1 MKKIAQ
7 RYFFPIVYGLLLLY
21 EKAANSSYVD
31 ITVLS
36 DNFFDDMLK
45 TELSYMSNHLTF
57 NDNNK
62 SNKRRKRNDGA
73 VDDLVLLTSML
84 SQIIPSNFSIYSLDI
99 PNEMANSAS
108 SAGSVGSVSSA
119 SSVSNDVNNFLDLI
133 NLYDSEI
140 NNTVTH
146 HLNQTQPVK
155 GCEDDIKNNNC
166 DRDVLTCIT
175 LKKDKLSDS
184 CKKSLSNSLVYSCI
198 DDVIRYCG
206 DYSKFS
212 KVHKCL
218 KKNFYQ
224 LSNKCLNILSYYENI
239 IDKLHKIKNKPYNNQ
254 EHLFLE
260 SEKGGVTVGNS
271 SDANDNDN
279 KTLDGTYNG
288 TINDSRNGNDTKY
301 NLLNDND
308 GNNKS
313 TMADNLRK
321 GYGHYILPSM
331 DYNYLI
337 DFKSRG
343 FEYKSILYFVV
354 CLLISLLLYIL
365 IICIKKYYV
374 ADSNTF
380 FVKAEKKTKL
390 AQL

>member
-1 MKKIAQ
+1 MKRIAQ
-7 RYFFPIVYGLLLLY
+7 RCFSPIVYALLLLY
-21 EKAANSSYVD
+21 QKEANSSYVD
-31 ITVLS
+31 VTLLN
-36 DNFFDDMLK
+36 DNLFDDMIK

-62 SNKRRKRNDGA
+62 SNRRKKRNDPA

-99 PNEMANSAS
+99 PNQT
-108 SAGSVGSVSSA
+108 VSSA
-119 SSVSNDVNNFLDLI
+119 SNDVNNFLDFI

-140 NNTVTH
+140 NNTVTN

-166 DRDVLTCIT
+166 GEDVLTCIT

-184 CKKSLSNSLVYSCI
+184 CKKSLSNSLLYSCI
-198 DDVIRYCG
+198 DDVMLYCA

-218 KKNFYQ
+218 KKNFYH
-224 LSNKCLNILSYYENI
+224 LRNKCLNILSYYENI
-239 IDKLHKIKNKPYNNQ
+239 MHKLHKIKNKPYKNE

-260 SEKGGVTVGNS
+260 REKGGVTVGNS
-271 SDANDNDN
+271 SSANDHDN
-279 KTLDGTYNG
+279 NIPDGKYNR
-288 TINDSRNGNDTKY
+288 TVNDSRNGNDAKY
-301 NLLNDND
+301 NLLNDSDSNP
-308 GNNKS
+308 KS

-321 GYGHYILPSM
+321 GYGHYIFPSM
-331 DYNYLI
+331 DYNYLL
-337 DFKSRG
+337 DFNSRSIS
-343 FEYKSILYFVV
+343 YKSFLYFCV
-354 CLLISLLLYIL
+354 CLLISFLLYIL

-374 ADSNTF
+374 TDSNNF
-380 FVKAEKKTKL
+380 FVKAEKTKQ

>member
-7 RYFFPIVYGLLLLY
+7 RCFSPIVYALLLLY
-21 EKAANSSYVD
+21 QKAAKSSYVD
-31 ITVLS
+31 ITLLN

-62 SNKRRKRNDGA
+62 SNKRKKRNDAA
-73 VDDLVLLTSML
+73 VDDVVLLT
-84 SQIIPSNFSIYSLDI
+84 NI
-99 PNEMANSAS
+99 PNEMTS
-108 SAGSVGSVSSA
+108 SA
-119 SSVSNDVNNFLDLI
+119 SNDVNNFLDLI

-140 NNTVTH
+140 NNTVTN

-184 CKKSLSNSLVYSCI
+184 CKKSLSNSLLYSCI
-198 DDVIRYCG
+198 DDVMLYCG

-218 KKNFYQ
+218 KKNFYH

-239 IDKLHKIKNKPYNNQ
+239 MHKLHKIKNKPYSNQ

-260 SEKGGVTVGNS
+260 REKGGATVGNS
-271 SDANDNDN
+271 SNVNDHDN
-279 KTLDGTYNG
+279 NTPGGKYNR
-288 TINDSRNGNDTKY
+288 TVNDSRNGNDAKY
-301 NLLNDND
+301 NLFNDND
-308 GNNKS
+308 ANHKS

-321 GYGHYILPSM
+321 GYGHYIFPSM

-337 DFKSRG
+337 DFKSRSFG
-343 FEYKSILYFVV
+343 YKSFLYFFV
-354 CLLISLLLYIL
+354 CLLISFLLYIL

-374 ADSNTF
+374 ADSNNF
-380 FVKAEKKTKL
+380 FVKAEKTKL

>member
-7 RYFFPIVYGLLLLY
+7 RCFSPIVYALLLLY
-21 EKAANSSYVD
+21 QKATKSSYVD
-31 ITVLS
+31 VTVLN
-36 DNFFDDMLK
+36 DNLFDDMIK
-45 TELSYMSNHLTF
+45 TELSFMSNHLTF

-62 SNKRRKRNDGA
+62 SNRRKKRNDGA

-99 PNEMANSAS
+99 PNQ
-108 SAGSVGSVSSA
+108 VVSSA
-119 SSVSNDVNNFLDLI
+119 SNDVNNFLDFI
-133 NLYDSEI
+133 NLYDTEI
-140 NNTVTH
+140 NNTVTN

-166 DRDVLTCIT
+166 GSDVLTCIT
-175 LKKDKLSDS
+175 LKKDKLSDT
-184 CKKSLSNSLVYSCI
+184 CKKSLSNSLLYSCI
-198 DDVIRYCG
+198 DDVVLYCE

-212 KVHKCL
+212 KVHNCL

-239 IDKLHKIKNKPYNNQ
+239 MHKLHKIKNKPYNNQ

-260 SEKGGVTVGNS
+260 REKEGVTVGNS
-271 SDANDNDN
+271 SNGNDRDN
-279 KTLDGTYNG
+279 NTLDGKYNRSA
-288 TINDSRNGNDTKY
+288 NDSRNGNNAKY
-301 NLLNDND
+301 NLLNDN
-308 GNNKS
+308 GANRKS

-321 GYGHYILPSM
+321 GYGHYIFPSI
-331 DYNYLI
+331 DYNSLI
-337 DFKSRG
+337 DLKSRSIG
-343 FEYKSILYFVV
+343 YKSFLYFCV
-354 CLLISLLLYIL
+354 CLLIFFLLYIL

-374 ADSNTF
+374 ADSNNF
-380 FVKAEKKTKL
+380 FVKTEKTKL